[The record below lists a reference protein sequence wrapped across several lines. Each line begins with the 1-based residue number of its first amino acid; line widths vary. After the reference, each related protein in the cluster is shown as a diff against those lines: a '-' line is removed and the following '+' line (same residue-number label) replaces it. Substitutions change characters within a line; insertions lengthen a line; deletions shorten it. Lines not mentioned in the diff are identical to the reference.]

1 MEPDRREYEDVDT
14 SVYAV
19 YMLTEQTPN
28 QFAFFLNFIVRFV
41 QRESRVIAID
51 SKLKKTI
58 GLYIQWLYE
67 K

>member
-19 YMLTEQTPN
+19 YMLTEQAPN
-28 QFAFFLNFIVRFV
+28 QLAFFLNFIVRFV

-58 GLYIQWLYE
+58 GLYIQ
-67 K
+67 